1 MLVSKVC
8 WFLFTLP
15 RAYQVAAYTSLSS
28 ASSKPFATVSAH
40 RRPHVA
46 VARRYCLVGRDFKCY
61 PCPAQTDGCS
71 ILHIKPGT
79 ITCGKSCLHR
89 EGNQHDGLL

>member
-1 MLVSKVC
+1 MLVSKFC

-46 VARRYCLVGRDFKCY
+46 VARRYCWSV
-61 PCPAQTDGCS
+61 AIS
-71 ILHIKPGT
+71 SAILARPRRMAVQYCT
-79 ITCGKSCLHR
+79 
-89 EGNQHDGLL
+89 